1 MTAEAPREDPRAL
14 IVLLSVIFL
23 NMAGFGLVI
32 PLLPFFGQAF
42 DAPAWQITLM
52 FSAFSVGQFL
62 GEPFWGKLSDRIG
75 RRPVLILT
83 TAGGAL
89 AYVALALAPGIWT
102 ALAVRLVSGFLSGN
116 ISTLQGYLADITPPQ
131 QRAGRMGIMGSA
143 FSLGFMVGPALGGLL
158 ARPELGPTG
167 FQIPLYVAAAF
178 GLASALGVV
187 LFMRETIVPQTK
199 GMVRPPAPP
208 RGVVLREAL
217 ADPVILRVFLISFVT
232 ISGFA
237 GIEATYGL
245 WTEARFGW
253 GPREIGL
260 AFMLAGIIGV
270 VAQGSLTGLLVRR
283 YGEGRVL
290 LAGLCLMFVGM
301 VTQFAAIGWPMAVVG
316 LAIVVFGQSITF
328 PNLVAL
334 ISMATPS
341 ERQGEV
347 LGLNM
352 SNSALARIGGPI
364 LAGQLFSLVA
374 PGAPFA
380 LTAILILPA
389 IWLCLQIMARVTD
402 RRA

>member
-1 MTAEAPREDPRAL
+1 MTSEAPKDDPRAL

-167 FQIPLYVAAAF
+167 FQIPLYAAAAF
-178 GLASALGVV
+178 GLASALGVF
-187 LFMRETIVPQTK
+187 LFMRETIVPQAK
-199 GMVRPPAPP
+199 DAVRPPAPP
-208 RGVVLREAL
+208 RGAVLRQAL

-253 GPREIGL
+253 GPQQIGL
-260 AFMLAGIIGV
+260 AFMLAGVIGV

-301 VTQFAAIGWPMAVVG
+301 VTQFAAIGWPMAVLG

-352 SNSALARIGGPI
+352 SNNALARIGGPV

-380 LTAILILPA
+380 LTALLILPA
-389 IWLCLQIMARVTD
+389 IWLCLQIMTKVAD

>member
-1 MTAEAPREDPRAL
+1 MTGAAPQGDLRAL
-14 IVLLSVIFL
+14 VVLLSVIFL

-52 FSAFSVGQFL
+52 FSAYSVGQFL

-75 RRPVLILT
+75 RRPVLIAT
-83 TAGGAL
+83 TLGGAL
-89 AYVALALAPGIWT
+89 AYVALAFAPGIWA
-102 ALAVRLVSGFLSGN
+102 ALVVRLVSGFLSGN
-116 ISTLQGYLADITPPQ
+116 ISTLQGYLADITPAH
-131 QRAGRMGIMGSA
+131 QRAGRMAVMGSA
-143 FSLGFMVGPALGGLL
+143 FSLGFMVGPGLGGLL

-167 FQIPLYVAAAF
+167 FHIPLFAAAAF

-187 LFMRETIVPQTK
+187 LFMRETITARPEGTP
-199 GMVRPPAPP
+199 RPPAPP
-208 RGVVLREAL
+208 RGTALRAAL
-217 ADPVILRVFLISFVT
+217 ADPVIVRVFLISFVT

-253 GPREIGL
+253 GPKEIGL
-260 AFMLAGIIGV
+260 AFMLAGVIGA
-270 VAQGSLTGLLVRR
+270 VAQGSLTGMLVRR

-290 LAGLCLMFVGM
+290 LAGLCLMFMGM
-301 VTQFAAIGWPMAVVG
+301 ITQFTAPSWPMAVVG
-316 LAIVVFGQSITF
+316 LAIVVLGQSITF

-334 ISMATPS
+334 ISMATPP

-364 LAGQLFSLVA
+364 LAGQLFSLVS

-380 LTAILILPA
+380 LTALLILPA
-389 IWLCLQIMARVTD
+389 IWLCLQIMRIAPH

>member
-1 MTAEAPREDPRAL
+1 MTGPAPQGDLRAL
-14 IVLLSVIFL
+14 VVLLSVIFL

-52 FSAFSVGQFL
+52 FSAYSVGQFL

-75 RRPVLILT
+75 RRPVLIMT
-83 TAGGAL
+83 TLGGAL
-89 AYVALALAPGIWT
+89 AYVALAFAPGIWA
-102 ALAVRLVSGFLSGN
+102 ALVVRLVSGFLSGN
-116 ISTLQGYLADITPPQ
+116 ISTLQGYLADITPAH
-131 QRAGRMGIMGSA
+131 QRAGRMAVMGSA
-143 FSLGFMVGPALGGLL
+143 FSLGFMVGPGLGGLL

-167 FQIPLYVAAAF
+167 FHIPLFAAAAF

-187 LFMRETIVPQTK
+187 LFMRETITARPE
-199 GMVRPPAPP
+199 GAPRPPAPP
-208 RGVVLREAL
+208 RGAALRAAL
-217 ADPVILRVFLISFVT
+217 ADPVIVRVFLISFVT

-260 AFMLAGIIGV
+260 AFMLAGVIGA
-270 VAQGSLTGLLVRR
+270 VAQGSLTGMLVRR

-290 LAGLCLMFVGM
+290 LAGLCLMLLGM
-301 VTQFAAIGWPMAVVG
+301 VTQFTAPSWPMAVVG
-316 LAIVVFGQSITF
+316 LAIVVLGQSITF

-334 ISMATPS
+334 ISMATPP

-364 LAGQLFSLVA
+364 LAGQLFSLVS

-380 LTAILILPA
+380 LTALLILPA
-389 IWLCLQIMARVTD
+389 IWLCLQIMRIVPD

>member
-1 MTAEAPREDPRAL
+1 VTAEAPREDPRAL

-89 AYVALALAPGIWT
+89 AYVALALAPGIWA

-178 GLASALGVV
+178 GLASALGVF
-187 LFMRETIVPQTK
+187 LFMRETIVPQAQ
-199 GMVRPPAPP
+199 GAVRPPAPP
-208 RGVVLREAL
+208 RGAVLRQAL

-245 WTEARFGW
+245 WTEVRFGW

-260 AFMLAGIIGV
+260 AFMLAGVIGV

-352 SNSALARIGGPI
+352 SNSALARIGGPV

-389 IWLCLQIMARVTD
+389 IWLCLQIMAMVTD

>member
-1 MTAEAPREDPRAL
+1 MTSEAPKDDPRAL

-89 AYVALALAPGIWT
+89 AYVALALAPGIWA

-158 ARPELGPTG
+158 AQPELGPTG

-178 GLASALGVV
+178 GLASALGVI
-187 LFMRETIVPQTK
+187 LFMRETVVPQAQ
-199 GMVRPPAPP
+199 GAVRPPAPP
-208 RGVVLREAL
+208 RGAVLRQAL

-245 WTEARFGW
+245 WTEVRFGW

>member
-1 MTAEAPREDPRAL
+1 MTSEAPKDDPRAL

-89 AYVALALAPGIWT
+89 AYVALALAPGIWA

-178 GLASALGVV
+178 GLASALGVL
-187 LFMRETIVPQTK
+187 LFMRETIVPQAQ
-199 GMVRPPAPP
+199 GAVRPPPQP
-208 RGVVLREAL
+208 RGAVLRQAL

-245 WTEARFGW
+245 WTEVRFGW
-253 GPREIGL
+253 GPQEIGL
-260 AFMLAGIIGV
+260 AFMLAGVIGV

-290 LAGLCLMFVGM
+290 LAGLCLMFAGM
-301 VTQFAAIGWPMAVVG
+301 VTQFAALGWPMAVVG

-352 SNSALARIGGPI
+352 SNNALARIGGPV

-380 LTAILILPA
+380 LTALLILPA
-389 IWLCLQIMARVTD
+389 IWLCLQIMTKVAD

>member
-1 MTAEAPREDPRAL
+1 MTEAAPREDPRAL

-131 QRAGRMGIMGSA
+131 QRAGRMGVMGSA

-167 FQIPLYVAAAF
+167 FQIPLFAAAAF

-187 LFMRETIVPQTK
+187 LFMRETIVPRAK
-199 GMVRPPAPP
+199 DAPRPPFQP
-208 RGVVLREAL
+208 RSAALRAAL

-270 VAQGSLTGLLVRR
+270 VAQGSLTGMLVRR

-301 VTQFAAIGWPMAVVG
+301 LTQFAAIGWPMAVIG

>member
-1 MTAEAPREDPRAL
+1 VTSEAPKDDPRAL

-167 FQIPLYVAAAF
+167 FQIPLYAAAAF
-178 GLASALGVV
+178 GLASALGVF
-187 LFMRETIVPQTK
+187 LFMRETIVPQAK
-199 GMVRPPAPP
+199 DAVRPPAPP
-208 RGVVLREAL
+208 RGAVLRQAL

-253 GPREIGL
+253 GPQQIGL
-260 AFMLAGIIGV
+260 AFMLAGVIGV

-301 VTQFAAIGWPMAVVG
+301 VTQFAAIGWPMAVLG

-352 SNSALARIGGPI
+352 SNNALARIGGPV

-380 LTAILILPA
+380 LTALLILPA
-389 IWLCLQIMARVTD
+389 IWLCLQIMAKVAD

>member
-1 MTAEAPREDPRAL
+1 MTSEAPKDDPRAL
-14 IVLLSVIFL
+14 VVLLSVIFL

-178 GLASALGVV
+178 GLASALGVF
-187 LFMRETIVPQTK
+187 LFMRETIVAQAQGT
-199 GMVRPPAPP
+199 VRPPAPP
-208 RGVVLREAL
+208 RGAVLREVL

-245 WTEARFGW
+245 WTEVRFGW
-253 GPREIGL
+253 GPQQIGL
-260 AFMLAGIIGV
+260 AFMLAGVIGV

-301 VTQFAAIGWPMAVVG
+301 VTQFTAIGWPMAVLG
-316 LAIVVFGQSITF
+316 LAIVVFGQSLTF

-334 ISMATPS
+334 ISMATPA

-352 SNSALARIGGPI
+352 SNSALARIGGPV

-380 LTAILILPA
+380 LTALLILPA
-389 IWLCLQIMARVTD
+389 IWLCLQIMAKVAD

>member
-301 VTQFAAIGWPMAVVG
+301 VTQFTAIGWPMAVVG

>member
-1 MTAEAPREDPRAL
+1 MSAPAPGDRRAL

-62 GEPFWGKLSDRIG
+62 GEPVWGRLSDRFG
-75 RRPVLILT
+75 RRPVLIVT
-83 TAGGAL
+83 TLGGAL
-89 AYVALALAPGIWT
+89 AYVALAFVPGIWA
-102 ALAVRLVSGFLSGN
+102 ALGVRLVSGFLSGN
-116 ISTLQGYLADITPPQ
+116 ISTLQGYLADITPPH
-131 QRAGRMGIMGSA
+131 QRAGRMGVMGSA

-158 ARPELGPTG
+158 ARPDLGPTG
-167 FQIPLYVAAAF
+167 FQIPLFAAALF
-178 GLASALGVV
+178 GLAAALGVY
-187 LFMRETIVPQTK
+187 LFMRETLTPGRSPTVTP
-199 GMVRPPAPP
+199 GDAP
-208 RGVVLREAL
+208 GKSALRQAL
-217 ADPVILRVFLISFVT
+217 ADPVIARVFLISFIT
-232 ISGFA
+232 IAGFA

-253 GPREIGL
+253 GPREIGW
-260 AFMLAGIIGV
+260 AFMLAGLVGAICQ
-270 VAQGSLTGLLVRR
+270 ASATGWLVRR

-290 LAGLCLMFVGM
+290 TAGLVFIGLG
-301 VTQFAAIGWPMAVVG
+301 TLAQFTAASWHMAALG

-328 PNLVAL
+328 PNLVAM
-334 ISMATPS
+334 ISMATPP

-364 LAGQLFSLVA
+364 LAGQLFSAVA
-374 PGAPFA
+374 PGAPFL
-380 LTAILILPA
+380 LTALLILPA
-389 IWLCLQIMARVTD
+389 LVLARQVTLRMRD
-402 RRA
+402 LRN

>member
-1 MTAEAPREDPRAL
+1 MTSEAPNDDPRAL

-116 ISTLQGYLADITPPQ
+116 ISTLQGYLADITPPP

-178 GLASALGVV
+178 GLASALGVF
-187 LFMRETIVPQTK
+187 LFMRETIVPQAK
-199 GMVRPPAPP
+199 GTVRPPAPP
-208 RGVVLREAL
+208 RGAVLRQAL

-245 WTEARFGW
+245 WTEVRFGW
-253 GPREIGL
+253 GPQEIGL
-260 AFMLAGIIGV
+260 AFMLAGVIGV

-290 LAGLCLMFVGM
+290 LAGLCLMCVGM
-301 VTQFAAIGWPMAVVG
+301 VTQFAAIGWPMAALG
-316 LAIVVFGQSITF
+316 LAIVVFGQSLTF

-334 ISMATPS
+334 ISMATPA

-352 SNSALARIGGPI
+352 SNSALARIGGPV

-380 LTAILILPA
+380 LTALLILPA
-389 IWLCLQIMARVTD
+389 IGLCLQIMAKVAD

>member
-1 MTAEAPREDPRAL
+1 MTSEAPKDDPRAL
-14 IVLLSVIFL
+14 VVLLSVIFL

-89 AYVALALAPGIWT
+89 AYVALALAPGIWA

-167 FQIPLYVAAAF
+167 FQIPLYVAAGF

-199 GMVRPPAPP
+199 GTVRPPAPP

-270 VAQGSLTGLLVRR
+270 VAQGSLTGMLVRR

-301 VTQFAAIGWPMAVVG
+301 LTQFAAIGWPMAVIG

>member
-1 MTAEAPREDPRAL
+1 MTDAAPREDPRAL

-116 ISTLQGYLADITPPQ
+116 ISTLQGYLADITPPH

-178 GLASALGVV
+178 GLASALGVF
-187 LFMRETIVPQTK
+187 LFMRETITPQAK
-199 GMVRPPAPP
+199 GAVRPPAPP
-208 RGVVLREAL
+208 RGMVLREAL

-253 GPREIGL
+253 GPQEIGL

-270 VAQGSLTGLLVRR
+270 VAQGSLTGMLVRR

-301 VTQFAAIGWPMAVVG
+301 LTQFAAIGWPMAVVG

>member
-1 MTAEAPREDPRAL
+1 MSTPAPDDRRAL

-62 GEPFWGKLSDRIG
+62 GEPFWGRLSDRWG

-89 AYVALALAPGIWT
+89 AYVALAFAPGIWA
-102 ALAVRLVSGFLSGN
+102 ALVVRLASGFLSGN
-116 ISTLQGYLADITPPQ
+116 ISTLQGYLADITPAH
-131 QRAGRMGIMGSA
+131 QRAGRMGVMGSA
-143 FSLGFMVGPALGGLL
+143 FSLGFMIGPALGGLL
-158 ARPELGPTG
+158 ARPDLGPTG
-167 FQIPLYVAAAF
+167 FQIPLFAAAAF
-178 GLASALGVV
+178 GLASALGVY
-187 LFMRETIVPQTK
+187 LFMRETLPQAAARPA
-199 GMVRPPAPP
+199 GAPPPA
-208 RGVVLREAL
+208 RGGALRQAL
-217 ADPVILRVFLISFVT
+217 ADPVTARVFLISFIT

-245 WTEARFGW
+245 WTEVKFGW
-253 GPREIGL
+253 GPREIGW
-260 AFMLAGIIGV
+260 AFMLAGLIG
-270 VAQGSLTGLLVRR
+270 AICQASATGWLVRR

-290 LAGLCLMFVGM
+290 MAGLIFIGLG
-301 VTQFAAIGWPMAVVG
+301 TLAQFTATSWHMAALG

-334 ISMATPS
+334 ISMATPP

-352 SNSALARIGGPI
+352 SNSALARIGGPV

-374 PGAPFA
+374 PGAPFL
-380 LTAILILPA
+380 LTAVLILPA
-389 IWLCLQIMARVTD
+389 LLLAWQVSARVRD
-402 RRA
+402 RSA